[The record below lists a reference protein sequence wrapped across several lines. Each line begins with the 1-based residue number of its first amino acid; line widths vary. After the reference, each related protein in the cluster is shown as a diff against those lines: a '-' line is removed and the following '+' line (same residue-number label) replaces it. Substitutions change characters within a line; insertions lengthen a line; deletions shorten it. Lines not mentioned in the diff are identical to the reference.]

1 MKQRNEH
8 RPHAKRRGKLKN
20 NNPPG
25 EFMKAPR
32 CGAKTRKQTPCRAP
46 AMKNGRCRLHGGKS
60 TGPKTEAGKQKIREA
75 HLKDGLHTKEAR
87 AWRMESNKLIREYKE
102 ALREIERSSEY
113 IKLRIYRKID
123 I

>member
-1 MKQRNEH
+1 MKSEQ
-8 RPHAKRRGKLKN
+8 RPHVKRRGKLKN

-25 EFMKAPR
+25 DFMSAQR
-32 CGAKTRKQTPCRAP
+32 CGAKTRRGSACLAP

-60 TGPKTEAGKQKIREA
+60 TGPKTEAGIQRIREA
-75 HLKDGLHTKEAR
+75 HLKDGLHTKTAVG
-87 AWRMESNKLIREYKE
+87 WRRESNRLIREYKE

-113 IKLRIYRKID
+113 IKLKIYRKID